1 MIRLSEPF
9 AQKLIN
15 KIINKLI
22 KLIKLIKA
30 IEEKKSSYIN
40 LPSKCRIIRIK
51 INRNDREISIFA
63 DTINGNRICLYLP
76 LTSSKINKSERIY
89 RNIQIQQIQFEVR
102 KKSELQVEN

>member
-30 IEEKKSSYIN
+30 IEEEKSSYM
-40 LPSKCRIIRIK
+40 LVKM
-51 INRNDREISIFA
+51 
-63 DTINGNRICLYLP
+63 
-76 LTSSKINKSERIY
+76 
-89 RNIQIQQIQFEVR
+89 
-102 KKSELQVEN
+102 

>member
-15 KIINKLI
+15 KIIN

-51 INRNDREISIFA
+51 INRNDREISIFV
-63 DTINGNRICLYLP
+63 DTNGNRICLYLP

-89 RNIQIQQIQFEVR
+89 RNIQIQQIQFFEHSGS
-102 KKSELQVEN
+102 KKIETSS

>member
-15 KIINKLI
+15 KIIN

-51 INRNDREISIFA
+51 INRNDREISIFV

>member
-76 LTSSKINKSERIY
+76 LTSS
-89 RNIQIQQIQFEVR
+89 
-102 KKSELQVEN
+102 